1 MSWMEQRLGGEGG
14 PPWRRRAGPGGSALL
29 ALHSV
34 TKEGLG
40 EAEKDKFLV
49 ETEKPDQ
56 SQILADRRSETD
68 P

>member
-1 MSWMEQRLGGEGG
+1 MEEKG
-14 PPWRRRAGPGGSALL
+14 GPGGSALL